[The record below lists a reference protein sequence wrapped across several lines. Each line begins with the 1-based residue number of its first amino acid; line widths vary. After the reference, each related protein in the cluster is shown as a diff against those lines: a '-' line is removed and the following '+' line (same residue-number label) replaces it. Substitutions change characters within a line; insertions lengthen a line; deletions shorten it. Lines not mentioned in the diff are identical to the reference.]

1 VHVEEC
7 CVFSSLVAECSAS
20 ATPVVAQIV
29 VDYFLDRKKKSYKW
43 IFYENYEVF
52 IDVKLVGKLNTIVSS
67 KFS

>member
-20 ATPVVAQIV
+20 ATPVVAQIE
-29 VDYFLDRKKKSYKW
+29 KKKSYKW